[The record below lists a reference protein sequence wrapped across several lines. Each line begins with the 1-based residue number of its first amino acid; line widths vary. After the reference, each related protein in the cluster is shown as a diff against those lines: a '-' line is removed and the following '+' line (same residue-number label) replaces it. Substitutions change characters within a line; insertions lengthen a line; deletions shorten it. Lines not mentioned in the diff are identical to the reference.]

1 MKSRSEQ
8 QGLLIREQEL
18 PAATPMELLRI
29 AMSQNADIDKLAK
42 LMELQERWEKNE
54 AKKAFVRALSE
65 FKSKPPEITKNR
77 HVKFGSTEFDH
88 ATLDHVTDQI
98 GAALSEHGLSHTW
111 SMRQENGAIYVTCTL
126 THKDGHSEDVTLS
139 ASADTSGSKNA
150 IQAIGSTVTY
160 LQRYTLLAAT
170 GLAAR
175 NTDDDGQQAGESAIM
190 DDLSE
195 RLEWIANCTSKEELT
210 KIFVA
215 AYNLASDMGD
225 DNARRQLV
233 AAKNER
239 LTEIGR
245 NQGRQ

>member
-1 MKSRSEQ
+1 MEQ
-8 QGLLIREQEL
+8 QGLLIQEREL

-42 LMELQERWEKNE
+42 LLELQERWEKNE

-65 FKSKPPEITKNR
+65 FKANPPEITKNR

-98 GAALSEHGLSHTW
+98 GAALSAHGLSHTW
-111 SMRQENGAIYVTCTL
+111 SMRQENNAIYVTCTL
-126 THKDGHSEDVTLS
+126 THKDGHSESVTLS

-175 NTDDDGQQAGESAIM
+175 NSDDDGAQGGGESKM
-190 DDLSE
+190 EDLSE
-195 RLEWIANCTSKEELT
+195 KLDWIASASAEELFRIW
-210 KIFVA
+210 KK
-215 AYNLASDMGD
+215 AYDEADAVGD
-225 DNARRQLV
+225 KDAMRQLT
-233 AAKNER
+233 AARDKRRKE
-239 LTEIGR
+239 LG
-245 NQGRQ
+245 GV